1 MINDV
6 INSPDIS
13 SYLNLDNRLSKKFN
27 LDATFRDIEE
37 FVLCGIGNHK
47 DFQFWNLYRNSNLY
61 RI

>member
-27 LDATFRDIEE
+27 LDATFRDIED
-37 FVLCGIGNHK
+37 FVLSSPPH
-47 DFQFWNLYRNSNLY
+47 
-61 RI
+61 